1 VKSRLVLSLGLSIGA
16 VGVEPGVN
24 VSIVIHNYRW
34 RLGLAEGEPHYDE
47 LEKRLAT
54 GPVITVPTM
63 TLEGDA
69 NGAPHPDASAYARKF
84 SGAMRT
90 ASSRAA
96 SGIICLK
103 KLPRPSSRR
112 SSMSTLT
119 RLRQHVV

>member
-1 VKSRLVLSLGLSIGA
+1 VH
-16 VGVEPGVN
+16 
-24 VSIVIHNYRW
+24 VSIVIHNNRW

-47 LEKRLAT
+47 LEQPLAT
-54 GPVITVPTM
+54 DPVLAVPTM

-69 NGAPHPDASAYARKF
+69 TGAPHPDASADASKC

-90 ASSRAA
+90 ASSWAA

-119 RLRQHVV
+119 RPRHHVV